1 MTVVNKNARGWRTF
15 IPWAFSPPSIG
26 MQHDISALKK
36 RKKDKRVTSQLDLLV
51 SEDLSVLASIPRGI
65 VLILAR
71 GYNTYLPRQVNTNI
85 PPQGRMRRNPVTG
98 FY

>member
-1 MTVVNKNARGWRTF
+1 
-15 IPWAFSPPSIG
+15 

-36 RKKDKRVTSQLDLLV
+36 EKRTKRVTSQLDLPV

-85 PPQGRMRRNPVTG
+85 PPQERMRAKSSDLVLLVWWQG
-98 FY
+98 LCS